1 MDVAPPQ
8 VLIEQVRSLP
18 GAAALL
24 QRLPAD
30 PPAYL
35 VGGAVRDLL
44 LGRIP
49 RELDVVVEGDARVV
63 AAALGE
69 VVRAHERFG
78 TFTVDLAGRR
88 YDLARARC
96 ERYARPGALP
106 TITPGSLEEDLRRR
120 DFTVNAL
127 AIALNGPGP
136 GRLIT
141 VSAPEQGLDALGDLD
156 AGRLRV
162 LHAESFR
169 DDPTRLLR
177 LARYAARLGFA
188 VEAATARLVRTSVDD
203 GALETV
209 SGTRIGAE
217 VRLLAREPDPAAAL
231 EQLAALGLAPA
242 LELGDG
248 GHAPGLVRRALALLP
263 DDGRRDLTALA
274 AGWLNVPAARL
285 EPLLDRLAFP
295 AADRTVI
302 LRAAA
307 GADAMARRLAH
318 AASDSEIDRAIAQ
331 APPEQVALAG
341 ALGAA
346 EAAARWLERLRHIE
360 LEISGDDLAA
370 AGVPRGPAIG
380 AGLRAARAA
389 KLDGTISGREQE
401 LSEALRAAGR
411 SG

>member
-1 MDVAPPQ
+1 M
-8 VLIEQVRSLP
+8 
-18 GAAALL
+18 
-24 QRLPAD
+24 
-30 PPAYL
+30 
-35 VGGAVRDLL
+35 
-44 LGRIP
+44 
-49 RELDVVVEGDARVV
+49 
-63 AAALGE
+63 
-69 VVRAHERFG
+69 
-78 TFTVDLAGRR
+78 
-88 YDLARARC
+88 
-96 ERYARPGALP
+96 
-106 TITPGSLEEDLRRR
+106 
-120 DFTVNAL
+120 
-127 AIALNGPGP
+127 
-136 GRLIT
+136 
-141 VSAPEQGLDALGDLD
+141 
-156 AGRLRV
+156 
-162 LHAESFR
+162 
-169 DDPTRLLR
+169 
-177 LARYAARLGFA
+177 
-188 VEAATARLVRTSVDD
+188 
-203 GALETV
+203 

-389 KLDGTISGREQE
+389 KLDGTIRRARAGAVRSTPRRRTQPIACARARATELAAMERRTRPLRGLLPHVDRPRKGAGLWIRYTMLAPLAETGERATAALWFLVMDPRGEGSTLARKATVPIGELHAELNPFRLQIGAATLSDYGMSG
-401 LSEALRAAGR
+401 AIDDVAWDLRWEPCKRSYEHVDGLLRR
-411 SG
+411 SGMAKTILVRPTPTCGWRER